1 VPPVLFAEST
11 ANSPRTRTFGRL
23 SRSFAAVERRAHGVG
38 VVQPRRQRLHRHE
51 NRTFAWHALSFNVL
65 ADVSAEPD
73 RACKYCE
80 QGDERAPTTRPR
92 RDVLRATRRILRV
105 SAFAA
110 VRAAAGGGM
119 STAEPALW
127 LPRPDVDALKAYFT
141 GVTLQDV
148 MQLRMP
154 LFLAGERVWGH
165 GKGGY

>member
-1 VPPVLFAEST
+1 
-11 ANSPRTRTFGRL
+11 
-23 SRSFAAVERRAHGVG
+23 
-38 VVQPRRQRLHRHE
+38 
-51 NRTFAWHALSFNVL
+51 
-65 ADVSAEPD
+65 
-73 RACKYCE
+73 
-80 QGDERAPTTRPR
+80 
-92 RDVLRATRRILRV
+92 
-105 SAFAA
+105 
-110 VRAAAGGGM
+110 M